1 LPLALHPTGHHS
13 PGRLGCG
20 GCCCAKASAG
30 SSTVAMISVFSICQP
45 LFFTS
50 FIFASWSA
58 FCRLCFGF
66 DAGIAPSSTDQSG
79 ARSCGPDRFV
89 RFLVGLPPSGDLL
102 PCAKHLFVAA
112 RTVWVRQET
121 TTLRGFR
128 PSAAAVYVGFGSSA
142 DQSRQARYVCL
153 SPISGHQPTR
163 RACPLCAMC
172 GRLRVGKGFLHVC
185 RLVGAAMCSAC

>member
-1 LPLALHPTGHHS
+1 MGTEDLSAPAKSIPTPLDAVLD
-13 PGRLGCG
+13 GRTFSV
-20 GCCCAKASAG
+20 KARRYA
-30 SSTVAMISVFSICQP
+30 
-45 LFFTS
+45 FTS
-50 FIFASWSA
+50 NTRMRNTHGSLGLRITLLVASRPA
-58 FCRLCFGF
+58 L
-66 DAGIAPSSTDQSG
+66 
-79 ARSCGPDRFV
+79 
-89 RFLVGLPPSGDLL
+89 DLL

-163 RACPLCAMC
+163 RACPLCAKSDQRTAAKHPLFDHLVSAGEQHRWHFEAEC
-172 GRLRVGKGFLHVC
+172 LSSLEIDDQFVVRRCLHW
-185 RLVGAAMCSAC
+185 